1 VSWAKKGGRTTLT
14 IYTSYDVFLHKEL
27 PFEGCNDVRTV
38 IFLITDKI
46 NSLMHYPV
54 R

>member
-1 VSWAKKGGRTTLT
+1 VTWAKKGGPALT

-38 IFLITDKI
+38 IF
-46 NSLMHYPV
+46 
-54 R
+54 